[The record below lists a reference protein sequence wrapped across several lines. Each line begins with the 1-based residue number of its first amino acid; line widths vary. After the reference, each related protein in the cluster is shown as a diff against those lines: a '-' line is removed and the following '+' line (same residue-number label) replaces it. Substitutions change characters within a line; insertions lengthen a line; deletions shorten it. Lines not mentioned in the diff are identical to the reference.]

1 MEKLIYF
8 NKFYLD
14 KEKDIIVNLYKSKND
29 ELTYIL
35 ETPNHNTGNLITN
48 LAKICNVETIKNEK
62 DMKIIKG
69 VIPASINGDNE
80 EVYIF
85 RLGGIKIANIYE
97 DKIEIKAKIPAIIKT
112 LMSQTKNYKL
122 PIEKSIVKTYIL
134 KKSKFRTDLHTHMN
148 ANLSPDCLIALG
160 IVHQIKYPLYYIKK
174 INLKLTK
181 KQEEKIYKQREK
193 VEENFKDSE
202 LTGKYLTR
210 KIDDNTFINFAD
222 LILNNLENAEYN
234 IEKIRT
240 SLAIMKDG
248 QAVFTNLEKC
258 YIYRYIFAKGTASE
272 QKEKIELKPELIE
285 KIPEQDIEKMVF
297 KMLEDKK
304 ETSPYKNNTLRQDKF
319 LWIAREY
326 KKQGIKYVE
335 IADTDL
341 SKNSERA
348 IKLLQEVHSIFP
360 QIEKETGVKIRF
372 LFAIR
377 RIPLTII
384 KDQKTSSTYLKE
396 NINLL
401 KAVAKSPYVVGSDFI
416 GEEIN
421 DISDLKPVIR
431 EIVKYVENEDN
442 NFTMRIH
449 AGENDSLRDNV
460 RKSILCVKEAVEEGH
475 KIPQV
480 RIGHGLYTE
489 NLNGEAGKEL
499 MELIRENGVI
509 IEFQLTSNIRLNN
522 LSDLSNHPIKK
533 FLKNGIKCVQG
544 TDGCG
549 MYGTDTF
556 DEQLALHNLLDL
568 TDKDFEKMREV
579 EDEVIQKSEKYF
591 EEKSKKF
598 KEFLGNKTIEEAV
611 LELEA
616 KNTKETEDQEELR
629 INSNLET
636 EKELKQKIKN
646 LPTDKVPV
654 IIAGGSF
661 NTKGRETIP
670 TKEGIKILREL
681 IENVD
686 NNNIYFVV
694 GHKMQGYEKA
704 IVDISKELNKKVE
717 IDAIVPKMVTEK
729 VKNRLLD
736 ENVDGICISPET
748 EELGIYKSFNYEIF
762 ERRKSV
768 VIAFDG
774 NSPVSN
780 LVQEAK
786 NGKGKSKIY
795 VNQENHLL
803 KEKADSLEGYVIPF
817 EMKDNIVKKILEDNP
832 ELKDGFKGRSLKSIF
847 FYMRSVPKSL
857 ILGILSS
864 VPIIPFF
871 SKKFQ

>member
-1 MEKLIYF
+1 MEKLVYF

-48 LAKICNVETIKNEK
+48 LAKICNVETIKNENN
-62 DMKIIKG
+62 MKIIKG

-193 VEENFKDSE
+193 VEENFKNSE

-285 KIPEQDIEKMVF
+285 KIPEQDIEKMVC

-348 IKLLQEVHSIFP
+348 IKLLEEVHSIFP

-401 KAVAKSPYVVGSDFI
+401 KAV
-416 GEEIN
+416 
-421 DISDLKPVIR
+421 
-431 EIVKYVENEDN
+431 
-442 NFTMRIH
+442 
-449 AGENDSLRDNV
+449 
-460 RKSILCVKEAVEEGH
+460 
-475 KIPQV
+475 
-480 RIGHGLYTE
+480 
-489 NLNGEAGKEL
+489 
-499 MELIRENGVI
+499 
-509 IEFQLTSNIRLNN
+509 
-522 LSDLSNHPIKK
+522 
-533 FLKNGIKCVQG
+533 
-544 TDGCG
+544 
-549 MYGTDTF
+549 
-556 DEQLALHNLLDL
+556 
-568 TDKDFEKMREV
+568 
-579 EDEVIQKSEKYF
+579 QK
-591 EEKSKKF
+591 
-598 KEFLGNKTIEEAV
+598 A
-611 LELEA
+611 
-616 KNTKETEDQEELR
+616 
-629 INSNLET
+629 
-636 EKELKQKIKN
+636 
-646 LPTDKVPV
+646 
-654 IIAGGSF
+654 
-661 NTKGRETIP
+661 
-670 TKEGIKILREL
+670 
-681 IENVD
+681 
-686 NNNIYFVV
+686 
-694 GHKMQGYEKA
+694 HM
-704 IVDISKELNKKVE
+704 
-717 IDAIVPKMVTEK
+717 M
-729 VKNRLLD
+729 
-736 ENVDGICISPET
+736 
-748 EELGIYKSFNYEIF
+748 
-762 ERRKSV
+762 
-768 VIAFDG
+768 
-774 NSPVSN
+774 
-780 LVQEAK
+780 
-786 NGKGKSKIY
+786 
-795 VNQENHLL
+795 
-803 KEKADSLEGYVIPF
+803 
-817 EMKDNIVKKILEDNP
+817 
-832 ELKDGFKGRSLKSIF
+832 
-847 FYMRSVPKSL
+847 
-857 ILGILSS
+857 
-864 VPIIPFF
+864 
-871 SKKFQ
+871 

>member
-1 MEKLIYF
+1 MENLVYF

-14 KEKDIIVNLYKSKND
+14 KEKDIIINLYKSNTD
-29 ELTYIL
+29 EITYIL

-69 VIPASINGDNE
+69 TIPASINGDNE

-85 RLGGIKIANIYE
+85 RLGGIKIANIYK

-193 VEENFKDSE
+193 IEKQFENSE
-202 LTGKYLTR
+202 LKGKYLIR

-222 LILNNLENAEYN
+222 FILNNENAQYN

-248 QAVFTNLEKC
+248 QAVFTNLEKS
-258 YIYRYIFAKGTASE
+258 YLYRYIFAKGIRIE
-272 QKEKIELKPELIE
+272 EKEIIEIKEELIN
-285 KIPEQDIEKMVF
+285 KIPEKDIKDIVF

-304 ETSPYKNNTLRQDKF
+304 ETRPYKNNTLRQDKF

-326 KKQGIKYVE
+326 QKQGIKYVE

-341 SKNSERA
+341 SKNSQRA
-348 IKLLQEVHSIFP
+348 VKLLEEVHQIFP

-421 DISDLKPVIR
+421 DISDLKPVIK
-431 EIVKYVENEDN
+431 EIVKYVNNEDN
-442 NFTMRIH
+442 NFTIRIH

-460 RKSILCVKEAVEEGH
+460 RKSILCVKEALE
-475 KIPQV
+475 KNQKMPQV

-489 NLNGEAGKEL
+489 NLSTKAGKEL
-499 MELIRENGVI
+499 INLIKENGVI

-522 LSDLSNHPIKK
+522 LSDLTNHPIKI
-533 FLKNGIKCVQG
+533 FLKNKIKCVQG

-556 DEQLALHNLLDL
+556 DEQLALHNLLGL
-568 TDKDFEKMREV
+568 TDEDFAKMRQV
-579 EDEVIQKSEKYF
+579 EDEVIKKSERYF
-591 EEKSKKF
+591 KEKNERF
-598 KEFLGNKTIEEAV
+598 KEFLGNKTIKQAV
-611 LELEA
+611 IELEE
-616 KNTKETEDQEELR
+616 KNIKETEDLEELR
-629 INSNLET
+629 LTSNLET
-636 EKELKQKIKN
+636 KRELKQKIKD

-661 NTKGRETIP
+661 NTKGRETVP
-670 TKEGIKILREL
+670 TKEGMKILREL
-681 IENVD
+681 IKNVD
-686 NNNIYFVV
+686 NNNIYFVI

-704 IVDISKELNKKVE
+704 IIDISKELNKKFE

-736 ENVDGICISPET
+736 ENVDGICISSET

-795 VNQENHLL
+795 VNQENQLL
-803 KEKADSLEGYVIPF
+803 KEKANSLEGYVIPF
-817 EMKDNIVKKILEDNP
+817 EMQENIVEKILSDNP
-832 ELKDGFKGRSLKSIF
+832 ELKEGFKSRA
-847 FYMRSVPKSL
+847 
-857 ILGILSS
+857 
-864 VPIIPFF
+864 
-871 SKKFQ
+871 